1 MSIPKGASSGRSKV
15 RGYGSFPV
23 RSESHVTT
31 SSDSRLTGSPGW
43 DGMGRGG
50 AKSSYVRPSVPS
62 DVTLDGRGTQAWS
75 DALVE
80 LERIVSVHMF
90 RLWIEPLRFVGVS
103 KDSVVLTGDYRLA
116 RWVARRYGSVIGDVC
131 RGLGFRGALI
141 CEEGE
146 R

>member
-1 MSIPKGASSGRSKV
+1 MPNNTSNLTQSNPK
-15 RGYGSFPV
+15 PV
-23 RSESHVTT
+23 
-31 SSDSRLTGSPGW
+31 
-43 DGMGRGG
+43 MRGG
-50 AKSSYVRPSVPS
+50 VKKSAGGSIGRKPSVGREEPKVNPYKLPSVPAG
-62 DVTLDGRGTQAWS
+62 VTLDDDGRKAWAT
-75 DALVE
+75 ALGE
-80 LERIVSVHMF
+80 LERGVNRHMF